1 MSETDREVWIGLA
14 QVSPKPGNAI
24 FDGAPG
30 AFSNVLCLARDET
43 EFRSMVEEIFGGLGF
58 KVREMMDIEPLEQR
72 WRYGVADDEILALAG
87 QLSESMPLVYDT
99 FYVYESEF
107 E

>member
-1 MSETDREVWIGLA
+1 MGETDREVWIGLA

-30 AFSNVLCLARDET
+30 AFSNVLCLVRDET
-43 EFRSMVEEIFGGLGF
+43 EFRSMVEETFGGLGF
-58 KVREMMDIEPLEQR
+58 KVREITDIEPLEQR
-72 WRYGVADDEILALAG
+72 RRYGVADDEILHLANG
-87 QLSESMPLVYDT
+87 LSDSSPLLYDT